1 MDSTEHNGQQNME
14 NHHGLQQQLV
24 SKVSMKIPPFWKKN
38 VEIWFLQVE
47 SQFSISGITTEVT
60 KYHHIVASLDSEVAE
75 TVSDLICKP
84 LSNQPYTD
92 LKNRLITQFSKSE
105 QTKLRLLQELEL
117 GDRKPSVLL
126 QHMRALSGNNMSD
139 TFLKSL
145 FVQRMPSQYRP
156 ILAANINL
164 DIDALAKMADQT
176 IDFSSLMVQELDNNS
191 PATTTS
197 QEQLTI
203 LQRLERIEEI
213 MSRSPAF
220 TEAVQNPKKNHFSTC
235 WYHFKFGKMAKK
247 CSAPCKFARQN
258 KHSKNGA
265 ADQ

>member
-1 MDSTEHNGQQNME
+1 MID
-14 NHHGLQQQLV
+14 
-24 SKVSMKIPPFWKKN
+24 IN
-38 VEIWFLQVE
+38 VEQRVVIKF
-47 SQFSISGITTEVT
+47 
-60 KYHHIVASLDSEVAE
+60 Y
-75 TVSDLICKP
+75 
-84 LSNQPYTD
+84 
-92 LKNRLITQFSKSE
+92 FSKSE

-117 GDRKPSVLL
+117 GDRKPTVHL
-126 QHMRALSGNNMSD
+126 QHMRALSGNNMSG

-197 QEQLTI
+197 LEQLTI

-220 TEAVQNPKKNHFSTC
+220 TEVVRKHKENHF
-235 WYHFKFGKMAKK
+235 
-247 CSAPCKFARQN
+247 
-258 KHSKNGA
+258 
-265 ADQ
+265 